1 MATGGAMSM
10 KEIMAE
16 RAQRMKGRERREG
29 QKEETKK
36 ESAQP
41 VQPKIVTEKKAAS
54 PSSMSMKE
62 IMAERAARMKKNRK
76 PAANVST
83 SAASGIQKNIWPNEF
98 PLRINESN
106 YTFATLLNVLVKS
119 ISGIIFLIL
128 SFGLLLWSLITGVE
142 ILGSMLMNIG
152 CFCLVFMVIHLIK
165 RKITGTS
172 NDVSIT
178 LLFRYYNFTTMCMI
192 ILLLSFAIV
201 DLTTMN
207 DLHIFYFA
215 HILFDCSLGLVF
227 ILSVIMAVYP
237 GTVRER
243 CMRFLFMWPLNESS
257 ETRPNKLIHILW
269 ITRQLL
275 QVFVIGY
282 TIIANLLIVD
292 RFSKASKHLF
302 WEYEALN
309 MYFGAAFCEEYFK
322 FFLAASI
329 PFIPKYS
336 KSKSAILHVSIMVG
350 LAFDLVENIKYA
362 NENGISVLE
371 RLAGFTMHF
380 VFAYPAALAISRQRD
395 SILWIFE
402 VVGGFALGVGIHG
415 TFNYFLT
422 IRHYDENFTFLAYIS
437 MPGLFLL
444 GLAVG
449 LYILIKNPFLPKDE
463 FQQSQVNYQV

>member
-1 MATGGAMSM
+1 M
-10 KEIMAE
+10 
-16 RAQRMKGRERREG
+16 R
-29 QKEETKK
+29 
-36 ESAQP
+36 
-41 VQPKIVTEKKAAS
+41 
-54 PSSMSMKE
+54 MKE
-62 IMAERAARMKKNRK
+62 IMAERAARMKKNTK
-76 PAANVST
+76 PTANVST

-98 PLRINESN
+98 PPRIDESN

-128 SFGLLLWSLITGVE
+128 SFGLFLWSWFTGVDK
-142 ILGSMLMNIG
+142 IGSMLMNIG

-192 ILLLSFAIV
+192 ILLLSFYIL
-201 DLTTMN
+201 DRN

-227 ILSVIMAVYP
+227 ILSIIMAAYP

-243 CMRFLFMWPLNESS
+243 CMRFLFMWPLNERSK
-257 ETRPNKLIHILW
+257 TKPTKLIHILW

-282 TIIANLLIVD
+282 TIIANGLFVA
-292 RFSKASKHLF
+292 RFSEASKHRFL
-302 WEYEALN
+302 EYAALQ

-362 NENGISVLE
+362 NEGGRSALR
-371 RLAGFTMHF
+371 RLFGFAMHF

-402 VVGGFALGVGIHG
+402 VIGGFALGVGIHG

-422 IRHYDENFTFLAYIS
+422 ISQHDTNFEFLFYIS
-437 MPGLFLL
+437 TLGFYPL

-449 LYILIKNPFLPKDE
+449 LYILIKNPFLPNDE